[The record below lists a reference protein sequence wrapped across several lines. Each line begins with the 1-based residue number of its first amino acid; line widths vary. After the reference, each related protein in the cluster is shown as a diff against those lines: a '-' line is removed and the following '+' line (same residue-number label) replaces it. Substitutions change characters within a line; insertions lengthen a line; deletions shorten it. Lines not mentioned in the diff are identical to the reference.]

1 MNWPPTGLEFNLK
14 NFPKVHQISETVPNE
29 KEYIRICRCWQSKK
43 FPYCDDA
50 HKALME
56 AGDNV
61 GPYVARFRPKQ
72 VGQAAANAVTNQVTS
87 TNPRNAAMMIGALAV
102 GWIGGSLISKP
113 FTTLPEDARTREEH
127 AADHLAEIK
136 IKTS

>member
-1 MNWPPTGLEFNLK
+1 MDWPPEGLEFNLK
-14 NFPKVHQISETVPNE
+14 KFPKTHQIIERVPNE

-72 VGQAAANAVTNQVTS
+72 AGQVATNALTNQVTS
-87 TNPRNAAMMIGALAV
+87 ANPRNAALMVGALAV
-102 GWIGGSLISKP
+102 GWIGGTLISKP
-113 FTTLPEDARTREEH
+113 FTTLPDTGAREEQVQ
-127 AADHLAEIK
+127 AATL
-136 IKTS
+136 